1 MENRQKKKERNEG
14 AHAPIIFHQSESAS
28 RRRVKNK
35 IRGLR
40 CKSCESSKGWKLY
53 EWPVYGAVLRGL
65 IAAVMEDFD
74 FHARGGEERGR

>member
-1 MENRQKKKERNEG
+1 M
-14 AHAPIIFHQSESAS
+14 
-28 RRRVKNK
+28 KNK